1 MMKKIFIL
9 IFSFFAISN
18 SSIQANKSSHTIEIL
33 VNDIIITNYDIE
45 QRIAIN
51 SMINNI
57 NITNENVNFFYEKTV
72 DDLINMKLKQIKIKE
87 YNVILNNDEFELYEN
102 YFFKSRKLDK
112 DLIQEYMSKNN
123 LDLSILNEIMNT
135 DFAWEKLTSGLFYHT
150 ISISDKEVLSLIEND
165 NSITYEMAE
174 RILVNR
180 QISLKSEKYLRDIKS
195 EVNIERR

>member
-123 LDLSILNEIMNT
+123 LDLSILNEMMNT

>member
-9 IFSFFAISN
+9 IFSFFAISL
-18 SSIQANKSSHTIEIL
+18 SSTQANESSHKIEIL

-51 SMINNI
+51 SMINNV

-72 DDLINMKLKQIKIKE
+72 NDLINMKLKQIKIKE
-87 YNVILNNDEFELYEN
+87 YNVSLNNDEFKLYEN

-112 DLIQEYMSKNN
+112 ASIQDYISKNN
-123 LDLSILNEIMNT
+123 LDLNILNEMMNT

-150 ISISDKEVLSLIEND
+150 ISISDKEVISLIEND

-174 RILVNR
+174 RILVNK
-180 QISLKSEKYLRDIKS
+180 QIALKSEKYLRDIKS
-195 EVNIERR
+195 EANIEKR